1 VQSRGAAEARG
12 RMALLSADRSAVAP
26 VISAG
31 DAPGARFSLLQAS
44 VPARL
49 GIMAVVAAV
58 LWLAVLW
65 AIG

>member
-1 VQSRGAAEARG
+1 VQSRETAEGRG
-12 RMALLSADRSAVAP
+12 RVALVSADRGAVAP

-31 DAPGARFSLLQAS
+31 DAPGAGFSLLQAS

-49 GIMAVVAAV
+49 GIVAIAAAV